1 MDTDGLLSVNDV
13 MEQMGSETDRRTA
26 EYMRASNGEKAD
38 AFRAFIDA
46 ASREMVL
53 LMHANTPASPGGERG
68 QA

>member
-1 MDTDGLLSVNDV
+1 MDTSGELSVD
-13 MEQMGSETDRRTA
+13 EIIETMGSETDRRTA

-53 LMHANTPASPGGERG
+53 LMHANTPASRGGEG
-68 QA
+68 EM